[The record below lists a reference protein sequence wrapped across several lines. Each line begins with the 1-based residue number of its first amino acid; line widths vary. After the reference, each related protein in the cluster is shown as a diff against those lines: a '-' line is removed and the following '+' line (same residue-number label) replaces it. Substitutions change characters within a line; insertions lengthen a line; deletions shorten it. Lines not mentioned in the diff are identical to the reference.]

1 LTEGLNKEK
10 YTSRLIAGSLSSNEG
25 DMSYILQE
33 GKDNIITIQELQRE
47 LNPINDLISL
57 LKIISVINRFKP
69 DIVHSHL
76 SKAGTLSRI
85 AVNICNL
92 ISRKKIKTVHTFH
105 GHVLDSYFGD
115 IKTFIFKS
123 IEQILAKTTDK
134 IIAISSTQ
142 KWELSRKFKISDA
155 SKISLINLG
164 FDLDPFIQ
172 SNRLK
177 GQFSRK
183 IGVGEDTLLI
193 GIIGRLAPIKN
204 HKMFLD
210 AAKYFLEI
218 SKHKKVK
225 FLLIGDGE
233 LRPNL
238 ELYSKK
244 KCMEEHVIFYGWEK
258 NIPMI
263 YADLDI
269 LALTSLNEG
278 TPVSIIE
285 AMAASV
291 PVVTTGV
298 GGIKDLLGRIEP
310 DQPLGL
316 GFKIC
321 ERGILCPKDDAIAF
335 ASALKY
341 MTDGNYLH
349 NKHNLL
355 KARDFV
361 LDNYSVYRLIHEI
374 EGLYDQLMID
384 GASNR
389 G

>member
-1 LTEGLNKEK
+1 LGL
-10 YTSRLIAGSLSSNEG
+10 
-25 DMSYILQE
+25 
-33 GKDNIITIQELQRE
+33 
-47 LNPINDLISL
+47 
-57 LKIISVINRFKP
+57 
-69 DIVHSHL
+69 
-76 SKAGTLSRI
+76 
-85 AVNICNL
+85 
-92 ISRKKIKTVHTFH
+92 
-105 GHVLDSYFGD
+105 
-115 IKTFIFKS
+115 
-123 IEQILAKTTDK
+123 
-134 IIAISSTQ
+134 
-142 KWELSRKFKISDA
+142 
-155 SKISLINLG
+155 
-164 FDLDPFIQ
+164 DLDPFIQ

-341 MTDGNYLH
+341 MTDGGYLH
-349 NKHNLL
+349 NKHKLL

-361 LDNYSVYRLIHEI
+361 LENYSVNRLIHEI

-384 GASNR
+384 RASNR